1 MKIKTIYGSKGF
13 DSLFKSKTK
22 KTPIRLLSLL
32 DINNKDKSKKNIFNL
47 KTSSK
52 ILLKNK
58 LLISFNE
65 KSQDTSNTIFKSN
78 SNFNNNSNSDY
89 TQTAYNN
96 TINVTKFFNEKLNQI
111 NLNLFNKTSKNL
123 AIVKNGIIYWL
134 RKIYLII
141 QGKSINH
148 FRNKLL
154 YLYFY
159 YPIKDINITRI
170 KYLLYD
176 SKHEK
181 IKEKMFCNNLE
192 EIYLLIKD
200 FIKNKKIFDYSKI
213 FLYNEDFNMISNSY
227 QLMEKNEKFKILYAK
242 IIRLPDKTINK
253 TMKRCFQHEHNWKS
267 FDSKTQNTINS
278 SANIFNNKYI
288 QNKIVINN
296 KNYNNKIK
304 KDIKHNLVEIAKTL
318 NNIVLNDI
326 DLIPSYN
333 IYDFEKKRNKN
344 LNSLLKHQKLN
355 QVYLE
360 FHRNN
365 TMNNFIKIKHN
376 EKYKTII

>member
-134 RKIYLII
+134 RKIYII
-141 QGKSINH
+141 LEN
-148 FRNKLL
+148 
-154 YLYFY
+154 
-159 YPIKDINITRI
+159 IK
-170 KYLLYD
+170 
-176 SKHEK
+176 
-181 IKEKMFCNNLE
+181 
-192 EIYLLIKD
+192 
-200 FIKNKKIFDYSKI
+200 
-213 FLYNEDFNMISNSY
+213 MI
-227 QLMEKNEKFKILYAK
+227 
-242 IIRLPDKTINK
+242 
-253 TMKRCFQHEHNWKS
+253 
-267 FDSKTQNTINS
+267 
-278 SANIFNNKYI
+278 
-288 QNKIVINN
+288 
-296 KNYNNKIK
+296 
-304 KDIKHNLVEIAKTL
+304 
-318 NNIVLNDI
+318 
-326 DLIPSYN
+326 
-333 IYDFEKKRNKN
+333 
-344 LNSLLKHQKLN
+344 
-355 QVYLE
+355 
-360 FHRNN
+360 
-365 TMNNFIKIKHN
+365 
-376 EKYKTII
+376 